1 MKIEA
6 RRTLILLALVC
17 VAPVAASY
25 IAFYFW
31 KPGGGTNY
39 GELLTPTPWNPPG
52 IAPSEEVLLR
62 GRWVM
67 VFAAPASCD
76 KGCRDKL
83 WIMRQV
89 RTAQGK
95 EMDRIERVWL
105 VTDGGKPNAAL
116 LAEHP
121 GLRVVNAHAV
131 EPGAGRIE
139 IIDPLGNQMMRY
151 PAEPEPKRMIKD
163 FERILKY
170 SRI

>member
-1 MKIEA
+1 MKTDS

-17 VAPVAASY
+17 IAPVIAGY
-25 IAFYFW
+25 VAFYFW
-31 KPGGGTNY
+31 TPSSGTNY
-39 GELLTPTPWNPPG
+39 GELLKPAPWKPEG
-52 IAPSEEVLLR
+52 LSSAETAPLQ

-67 VFAAPASCD
+67 AFAAPASCD
-76 KGCRDKL
+76 KSCRDNL

-95 EMDRIERVWL
+95 EMDRVERVWL
-105 VTDGGKPNAAL
+105 VTDGGRPDATL

-121 GLRVVNAHAV
+121 GLRVVEARTPAL
-131 EPGAGRIE
+131 EPGRIQLV
-139 IIDPLGNQMMRY
+139 DPRGNLMMRY